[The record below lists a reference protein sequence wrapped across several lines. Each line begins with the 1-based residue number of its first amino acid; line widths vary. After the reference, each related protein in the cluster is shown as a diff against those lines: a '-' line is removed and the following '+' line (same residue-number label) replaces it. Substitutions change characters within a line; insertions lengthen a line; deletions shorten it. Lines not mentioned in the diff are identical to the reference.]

1 MVSEALAEECGR
13 ATPDVDKIK
22 ELCMGQGI
30 PSELRGKI
38 WQASRNPRGPHG
50 CLERWR
56 RMRREGRVLVGLK
69 HPRDCK
75 IHQQRLWH

>member
-1 MVSEALAEECGR
+1 MASEALAEECGR

-38 WQASRNPRGPHG
+38 WQASCKPRRPQG
-50 CLERWR
+50 CMER
-56 RMRREGRVLVGLK
+56 RREERFWWG
-69 HPRDCK
+69 
-75 IHQQRLWH
+75 